1 MSDSVGFL
9 QKKLKT
15 ELQGDLIF
23 NYCSFIIMVGVG
35 FVIDAYISIRFG
47 PGLFGVYNQVSAIYL
62 VATQFAV
69 GGIHFSAGKYLA
81 EYIDDPRE
89 SAVVFSSAWFS
100 TLSLSLP
107 SSLLLFFLRRPLGR
121 VLEAG
126 SSDIVYGIGAVSLA
140 LLFFSLNKTVLS
152 ALNGQKRMREF
163 AVAQA
168 LRYILILASV
178 AFLPIITGSPRGLL
192 FCYLVAELSLFLG
205 LSVWIGIIR
214 PISPARSFRP
224 SRTWLVRHLSF
235 GARGFATGVLVE
247 ANTRV
252 DILML
257 GFFCDDATVGIY
269 SLASRVGEGFLNVLV
284 VVKRNLNPVL
294 VELARTGN
302 ERLKRLVRKT
312 LVYVYPGSAAFG
324 AMIYFAFPLAVSLF
338 GFDPSFLTAH
348 RPLLILLAGIVASS
362 GFMVFDNLP
371 MQAGRPGLQTFLFGA
386 AVALNFVVNASL
398 IPVFGM
404 EGAAVATA
412 VSYLGSV
419 VLLIALSRR
428 FLKLKL
434 L

>member
-1 MSDSVGFL
+1 VGGTLERRLRGEIQSDLLFSYF
-9 QKKLKT
+9 
-15 ELQGDLIF
+15 
-23 NYCSFIIMVGVG
+23 SFAIMVGAG
-35 FVIDAYISIRFG
+35 FVIDALISIRFG

-89 SAVVFSSAWFS
+89 SAAVFSSAWFS
-100 TLSLSLP
+100 TLFLSLP
-107 SSLLLFFLRRPLGR
+107 SSLLLFCLRRPLGR

-126 SSDIVYGIGAVSLA
+126 SPDIVYGISAVSLA

-178 AFLPIITGSPRGLL
+178 VFLPIITGSPRCLL

-205 LSVWIGIIR
+205 LSVWIGTIR
-214 PISPARSFRP
+214 PISPWRSFRP

-269 SLASRVGEGFLNVLV
+269 SLASRIGEGFLNVLV

-294 VELARTGN
+294 VELARPGN
-302 ERLKRLVRKT
+302 EGLKRLVRKT
-312 LVYVYPGSAAFG
+312 LVYVYPGSAVFG
-324 AMIYFAFPLAVSLF
+324 SMVYFAFPLAVSLL
-338 GFDPSFLTAH
+338 GFDTSFLAAR
-348 RPLLILLAGIVASS
+348 RPLSILLAGIVASS
-362 GFMVFDNLP
+362 GYLVFDNLP

-386 AVALNFVVNASL
+386 AVALNCVVNASL

-404 EGAAVATA
+404 EGAAAATSI
-412 VSYLGSV
+412 SYVGSV
-419 VLLIALSRR
+419 VLLIVMSRR
-428 FLKLKL
+428 SLKLKL